1 MPVPHQHPGID
12 WKQEGPKVRAKIFA
26 RLAELGFPKLEQD
39 IEVERVFTP
48 DDWAST
54 FNLARGSAFG
64 LAQNFM
70 QIGPFRPSNQDPRV
84 KNLFFVGASTQPGT
98 GLPTVLISAR
108 LVTERMLGQALDAGV
123 MLSPRESAPPKLEEV
138 AA

>member
-1 MPVPHQHPGID
+1 M
-12 WKQEGPKVRAKIFA
+12 RAKVFA
-26 RLAELGFPKLEQD
+26 RLAELGLKDLESD

-48 DDWAST
+48 DDWAGT
-54 FNLARGSAFG
+54 YNLARGSAFG
-64 LAQNFM
+64 LAQNFF
-70 QIGPFRPSNQDPRV
+70 QIGPFRPANVDPRV

-108 LVTERMLGQALDAGV
+108 LVTERLTAWARRQGVALA
-123 MLSPRESAPPKLEEV
+123 PREGVRAVEV